1 MAPHIRI
8 GRGALDAAATALSR
22 WRARGLPEQFGLPAV
37 AHAEA
42 ALAEAQG
49 RVDDALAH
57 AGRAWAAAL
66 DTGRLFWALMAGV
79 DTARIAWRRA
89 TARWP
94 PASAPRP
101 PPSRPIRPTPT
112 RRWPTSS
119 GPAERDSDRA
129 KAAAIGFK
137 IRGNVVGELAAWEEV
152 AVAAAARDDGVRAR
166 EHAGSATA
174 LAESLGATAVTR
186 RLGARLR
193 DLRVRVGP
201 PRRQARPARGRG
213 GLTPTE
219 LQVAELVGQGL
230 TSPQIATRLFL
241 SPRTVQTHV
250 SHCLR
255 KLDLRTRA
263 RARGD
268 GGSPATLTA
277 SREPSAIRTKA
288 AIGRC
293 SSQSPQLNASVFV
306 DRMDKPRQK

>member
-1 MAPHIRI
+1 LATRV
-8 GRGALDAAATALSR
+8 RAETAA
-22 WRARGLPEQFGLPAV
+22 G
-37 AHAEA
+37 
-42 ALAEAQG
+42 
-49 RVDDALAH
+49 
-57 AGRAWAAAL
+57 
-66 DTGRLFWALMAGV
+66 
-79 DTARIAWRRA
+79 
-89 TARWP
+89 
-94 PASAPRP
+94 
-101 PPSRPIRPTPT
+101 
-112 RRWPTSS
+112 WPTSS

-174 LAESLGATAVTR
+174 LAESL
-186 RLGARLR
+186 
-193 DLRVRVGP
+193 VGP